1 MPFSAAPDKNGYVWI
16 PNFGVA
22 NKITRLDPK
31 TGEMADFP
39 VPNIG
44 TAGVHSAVPAADGSV
59 WLTEQ
64 GANKLGRWDPV
75 THEITEYQDP
85 YLPGKEGVAAGG
97 TKHTVR
103 LDPSGNAWSSGYP
116 LSKFDPKT
124 KEFTHFDEVRNSY
137 DVKPDKNGD
146 VWFTSPGPNKIGKVD
161 GKTMKVTQW
170 SLPTPLASPRRLEI
184 GPDGM
189 IYAGEMHG
197 GNIARFDPA
206 TQTMKEFALPGPDPT
221 PYALGFDT
229 EGYLWYNSH
238 HQDNLGRL
246 DTKTGKVIEYP
257 FPHYETCGREFFRD
271 AEGRMWYGTN
281 PNNKVGYFYLA
292 AKSGGKQSASK

>member
-1 MPFSAAPDKNGYVWI
+1 VWI

-31 TGEMADFP
+31 TGEMVDFP

-124 KEFTHFDEVRNSY
+124 KEFKHFDEVRNSY

-197 GNIARFDPA
+197 GNIARFDPV

-292 AKSGGKQSASK
+292 AKSGGKQSASN